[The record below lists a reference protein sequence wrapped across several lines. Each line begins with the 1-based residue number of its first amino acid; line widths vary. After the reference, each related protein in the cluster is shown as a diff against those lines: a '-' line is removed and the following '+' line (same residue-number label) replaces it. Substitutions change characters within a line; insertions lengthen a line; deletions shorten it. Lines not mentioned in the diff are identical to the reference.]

1 MIPRRIVYAS
11 FAFCVLVMTSSISWA
26 QFTSAIEGTVTD
38 QTGAVVANATV
49 TLTNEETGI
58 SQTVQTQENGNFR
71 FTPLPAA
78 KFKLAASAQGFKT
91 TIQEHVQLAVAET
104 QTVNLHLTVGGGE
117 SVVNVTGEAPLVETA
132 QGRVSGEIEEGK
144 VHDLPLTGRN
154 FYTLVVLT
162 PGVTGLASG
171 GGQAYAQASGDI
183 FNPEFG
189 VNLSA
194 NGARSESNSFLIDG
208 ASIDS
213 SQRNGVTNIN
223 PNAEDVQ
230 ELRVAANNFSAE
242 YGRNSSALVNITTK
256 QGSNKFHGALDFYH
270 TDNKLQAANEFQN
283 AGVPVFRR
291 NEGTWAFGGPVRK
304 GHTFFFATMD
314 FLKSGVASGRA
325 TNVLDP
331 QFITFLQ
338 NDPNFANNISTFVAS
353 SFPASISPTG
363 SLDAGHVA
371 GVVGGSGQPADCSA
385 YGGGNPAAPLNPSPF
400 RVSGAAIPC
409 NLSVIEQGNFA
420 LTLPRNGFQYTT
432 RVDHSFNND
441 QDKIFGSYDHTNLTQ
456 VLFGAPFVYPDF
468 NTLEP
473 TYSMHFAL
481 GWVHVAKRG
490 FVNELGFST
499 QRPFGSAKVNHP
511 EVPGISVN
519 GIEGYQTGWGPN
531 EFVQNNFEWRD
542 VASFTKGSHNLKIGG
557 RVSRERADH
566 ESSRVYNRPIF
577 SFNNVFDFADDFATN
592 EGNVGFDPVTGQHL
606 SKLYSLIRTGSLSA
620 FVQDD
625 YKLKQNLTVNV
636 GFRFENFFNPSDAQ
650 GDQGI
655 CTMTFPNGGA
665 TLQAQIA
672 NGVMKCQK
680 HLFDHSM
687 FNYSPRLGF
696 AWDPTK
702 QGKMSIRGGFGIFY
716 DRPSNQLYDGGFSNV
731 PRVALANANVNTS
744 FQPLFALGTT
754 PSPPYNYPF
763 PPGLATGL
771 NSQGGLLNG
780 LANVI
785 VADPSLKTMYMENW
799 FFGVQKSLGSTMV
812 AEINYIGSQGHHEY
826 ARYNLNR
833 FNGDLLDGTLNLLTP
848 GFFDIDYGQSN
859 ENSHYNGMTAAFRKR
874 AQHGL
879 TFDAA
884 YTWGKAIDQ
893 SSKHDDPE
901 HAEAYND
908 SRERGLSDF
917 DIRHRFSFT
926 TLWTVPG
933 PREGLLNKVFGGW
946 ELTNVTIFQTGSPF
960 SVICSQSF
968 QPVFDSSGN
977 VIGNTGCDYNADG
990 TNLDYPNVPSFGS
1003 NRTGLSR
1010 SDYLTGIFP
1019 CNTPS
1024 AGPCLHGVFPDPGL
1038 GQQGS
1043 LGRNTYHGPGY
1054 ANTDFSVIKN
1064 FHTPWFFGGEGANIQ
1079 FRTEFFNL
1087 FNRVNLINPV
1097 GDLANQGSFGKSV
1110 SAYPARD
1117 IQFGMRIGF

>member
-1 MIPRRIVYAS
+1 MIPRRIVCAG
-11 FAFCVLVMTSSISWA
+11 FAFLVLIMTSSFCWA

-78 KFKLAASAQGFKT
+78 KFKLTTSARGFKT

-104 QTVNLHLTVGGGE
+104 QTVNLHMTVGGGE
-117 SVVNVTGEAPLVETA
+117 SVVNVSAEAPLVETA
-132 QGRVSGEIEEGK
+132 EGRVSGEIEEGK

-270 TDNKLQAANEFQN
+270 TDNKLQAANEFQRL
-283 AGVPVFRR
+283 GVPVFRR
-291 NEGTWAFGGPVRK
+291 NEGTWAFGGPIRK
-304 GHTFFFATMD
+304 DHTFFFASMD
-314 FLKSGVASGRA
+314 FLKSGVANGRH
-325 TNVLDP
+325 TFVLDP
-331 QFITFLQ
+331 QFITFMQ
-338 NDPNFANNISTFVAS
+338 NNFPNNVSTFVAS
-353 SFPASISPTG
+353 SFPPSLARTG
-363 SLDAGHVA
+363 FEDAGHAA
-371 GVVGGSGQPADCSA
+371 GVVPQTQTCASVYGNSSQPLSLFQ
-385 YGGGNPAAPLNPSPF
+385 NSS
-400 RVSGAAIPC
+400 VTIPC
-409 NLSVIEQGNFA
+409 DYPTIEEGDFA

-441 QDKIFGSYDHTNLTQ
+441 KDKIFGTYDHTNLTQ
-456 VLFGAPFVYPDF
+456 VLFGAPFVYSDF

-481 GWVHVAKRG
+481 GWVHAAKG
-490 FVNELGFST
+490 FVNEFGFST

-592 EGNVGFDPVTGQHL
+592 EGNIGFDPVTGQHL

-665 TLQAQIA
+665 TLQARIA

-687 FNYSPRLGF
+687 YNYSPRLGF

-731 PRVALANANVNTS
+731 PRVALANANINTPS
-744 FQPLFALGTT
+744 FTPLFSLGATS
-754 PSPPYNYPF
+754 SPPYNYPF
-763 PPGLATGL
+763 PNGLQPGL
-771 NSQGGLLNG
+771 NSQGGLQTG
-780 LANVI
+780 FANVI
-785 VADPSLKTMYMENW
+785 VADPNLKTMYMENW
-799 FFGVQKSLGSTMV
+799 FFGIQKSLGSSMA

-859 ENSHYNGMTAAFRKR
+859 ENSHYNGMTASFRKR
-874 AQHGL
+874 TQHGL

-901 HAEAYND
+901 HANAYDD
-908 SRERGLSDF
+908 SRERGLADF
-917 DIRHRFSFT
+917 DIRQRFSFT

-933 PREGLLNKVFGGW
+933 PHQGLLNKVFGGW
-946 ELTNVTIFQTGSPF
+946 ELTNVTILQSGSPF
-960 SVICSQSF
+960 SVLCSQSAKL
-968 QPVFDSSGN
+968 VFDSSGN
-977 VIGNTGCDYNADG
+977 VVGNTGCDFNLDG

-1003 NRTGLSR
+1003 SKSGLSR
-1010 SDYLTGIFP
+1010 SDYLNGIFKA
-1019 CNTPS
+1019 S
-1024 AGPCLHGVFPDPGL
+1024 DFPFPAL
-1038 GQQGS
+1038 GTQGS

-1054 ANTDFSVIKN
+1054 ANTDFSIIKN
-1064 FHTPWFFGGEGANIQ
+1064 THSPWFFGGEGANIQ
-1079 FRTEFFNL
+1079 FRAEFFNL

-1097 GDLANQGSFGKSV
+1097 GDLAQGGFGKSV
-1110 SAYPARD
+1110 SVYPARD
-1117 IQFGMRIGF
+1117 IQFGLRIGF